1 MNDDEWHGGWA
12 GELCLGG
19 GGGEARSVE
28 EWGVTGAEDM
38 EK

>member
-1 MNDDEWHGGWA
+1 MMMSGVADGRESCAW
-12 GELCLGG
+12 G